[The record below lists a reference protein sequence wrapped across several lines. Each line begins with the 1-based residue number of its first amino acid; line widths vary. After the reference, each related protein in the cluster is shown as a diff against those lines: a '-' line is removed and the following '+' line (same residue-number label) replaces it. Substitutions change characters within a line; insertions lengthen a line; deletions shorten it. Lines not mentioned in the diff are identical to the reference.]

1 MNNEQRNSQPTAE
14 ESGHTGSE
22 ITDADSPSAAQPE
35 NKMGYMPINKLL
47 LTMSI
52 PMIISMLVQACYNV
66 VDSMFVAQVSEN
78 ALTAVSLAFPIQN
91 LLISLAVGIGVGI
104 NALISRALGERRY
117 DFANKIAMQGLF
129 INIIGYVIFLL
140 IGLFA
145 TNLYMKSQANIPE
158 IIELG
163 DTYTMIVCA
172 LSLGVFVQI
181 TFERF
186 LLATGK
192 TFYTMIVQGTGALIN
207 IILDPILIFGWLG
220 FPEMGVAGAAIATV
234 CGQTIA
240 AGLAILLNHKFNR
253 EIKLHKADFIPDW
266 HYIKPILAIGIPSA
280 LMSSIG
286 SVMTFGVNKILMA
299 FTPTA
304 VAVFGIYFK
313 LQSFFCMPVFGLN
326 NGVVPIVAYN
336 YGARKKDRMFKT
348 IRLGIIYAV
357 CIMVTGFAIFQ
368 IMPEVLLKMFDAS
381 PEMLTIGV
389 PALRITSI
397 IFLPAGF
404 SIMAIS
410 VLQALGYSMYSL
422 YISIGRQL
430 VILLPVAYL
439 LAQLGNIN
447 LVWWAF
453 PVAEVATVLLAV
465 IFLKKTYSKLAW

>member
-1 MNNEQRNSQPTAE
+1 MSNETNSKQTAE
-14 ESGHTGSE
+14 LQTDDEQSE
-22 ITDADSPSAAQPE
+22 QPE
-35 NKMGYMPINKLL
+35 NKMGRMPINKLL

-104 NALISRALGERRY
+104 NALVSRALGERRY
-117 DFANKIAMQGLF
+117 TFANKIAMQGLF

-140 IGLFA
+140 VGLFA
-145 TNLYMKSQANIPE
+145 TNLYMRSQASIPE

-163 DTYTMIVCA
+163 DTYTMICCA

-192 TFYTMIVQGTGALIN
+192 TFYTMLVQGSGAIIN

-220 FPEMGVAGAAIATV
+220 MPELGVAGAAIATV
-234 CGQTIA
+234 CGQTVA
-240 AGLAILLNHKFNR
+240 ACLAIFLNHRFNH
-253 EIKLHKADFIPDW
+253 EIKLHKQDFIPDW
-266 HYIKPILAIGIPSA
+266 QYIKPILVIGIPST

-336 YGARKKDRMFKT
+336 YGARKKDRMYKT
-348 IRLGIIYAV
+348 IKMAIIYAV
-357 CIMVTGFAIFQ
+357 CIMVLGFAIFQ
-368 IMPEVLLKMFDAS
+368 TIPQGLLLMFDAS
-381 PEMLTIGV
+381 TEMLKIGV

-397 IFLPAGF
+397 SFLAAGF

-410 VLQALGYSMYSL
+410 VCQALGYSMYSL

-430 VILLPVAYL
+430 VILLPVAFL
-439 LAQLGNIN
+439 LAQLGSVN

-453 PVAEVATVLLAV
+453 PISEVATVLMSV
-465 IFLKKTYSKLAW
+465 FFLKKALRRLEW

>member
-1 MNNEQRNSQPTAE
+1 MANETISQATAE
-14 ESGHTGSE
+14 IEE
-22 ITDADSPSAAQPE
+22 DEESAANQPE
-35 NKMGYMPINKLL
+35 NKMGRMPINKLL

-145 TNLYMKSQANIPE
+145 TNFYMRSQASITE

-192 TFYTMIVQGTGALIN
+192 TFYTMIVQGSGAIIN
-207 IILDPILIFGWLG
+207 IILDPILIFGWFGL
-220 FPEMGVAGAAIATV
+220 PEMGVAGAAIATV
-234 CGQTIA
+234 CGQTVA
-240 AGLAILLNHKFNR
+240 ACLAIILNHKFNH
-253 EIKLHKADFIPDW
+253 EIKLHKRDFIPDW
-266 HYIKPILAIGIPSA
+266 QYIKPILAIGIPST

-336 YGARKKDRMFKT
+336 YGARKKERMFKT
-348 IRLGIIYAV
+348 IHLGIIYAV
-357 CIMVTGFAIFQ
+357 CIMVAGFAIFQ
-368 IMPEVLLKMFDAS
+368 IMPQLLLKMFDAS
-381 PEMLTIGV
+381 PEMLVIGV

-397 IFLPAGF
+397 SFLAAGF
-404 SIMAIS
+404 SIMSIS

-430 VILLPVAYL
+430 VILLPVAFL
-439 LAQLGNIN
+439 LAQLGNVN
-447 LVWWAF
+447 LVWWSF
-453 PVAEVATVLLAV
+453 PVAEVATILLAV
-465 IFLKKTYSKLAW
+465 IFLKKTFRRLQW